1 MRKYNRVFDKSLS
14 RFVSLKV
21 LEEKIERFYNEKMLS
36 TEDDVYKSVKNN

>member
-14 RFVSLKV
+14 RFVNLKV
-21 LEEKIERFYNEKMLS
+21 LEEKIERFYNEKMLN